1 MQLLRFYMYLQ
12 YSCAAVVV
20 GGELL
25 IIIHIGIN
33 RSLIRLSR
41 SVVAAAAAVAAKN
54 KPRANINRILLL

>member
-12 YSCAAVVV
+12 YLCAAVVV

-54 KPRANINRILLL
+54 KPQANINRILLL